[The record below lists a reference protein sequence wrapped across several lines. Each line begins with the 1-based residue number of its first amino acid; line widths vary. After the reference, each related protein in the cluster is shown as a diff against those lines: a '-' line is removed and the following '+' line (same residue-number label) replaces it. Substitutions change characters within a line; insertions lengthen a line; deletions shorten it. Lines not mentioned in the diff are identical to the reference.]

1 MNHPAQNPT
10 DPIEAEALRLLRSLM
25 HVECSAGRKWN
36 IETCREIAPL
46 TLEINQLKK
55 EKNAV
60 ILAHSYVEPE
70 VVYGVGDFKGDSYFL
85 AAQAKTGKGR
95 CYRFR
100 RCRLHG
106 RDRQDPVT
114 GRTGGRS

>member
-1 MNHPAQNPT
+1 MKNQASKIT
-10 DPIEAEALRLLRSLM
+10 DPIEDEALRLLRSLI

-70 VVYGVGDFKGDSYFL
+70 IVYGVGDFKGDSYFL
-85 AAQAKTGKGR
+85 ADKARQAQADVIIV
-95 CYRFR
+95 R
-100 RCRLHG
+100 RCRVHG
-106 RDRQDPVT
+106 GNRQNPVSQ
-114 GRTGGRS
+114 RPGGRA